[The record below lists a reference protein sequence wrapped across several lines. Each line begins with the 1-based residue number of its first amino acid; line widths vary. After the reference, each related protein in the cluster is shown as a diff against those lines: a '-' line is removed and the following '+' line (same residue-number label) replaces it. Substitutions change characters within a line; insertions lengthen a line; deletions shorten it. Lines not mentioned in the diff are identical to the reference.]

1 MPRRRLAAF
10 HACLKKRKNHLEE
23 KQMNQRNQSSL
34 DPEMQQR
41 AEAMY
46 SRDKWSALLILAV
59 LWASLIYTYIAV
71 PHGFLSSPIG
81 VVLLIAG
88 VLLLV
93 FNTSSVFAMLAH
105 YREDRDHIYGQDL
118 RNLDLNRQRLRELAL
133 RPAHVDTDPGA
144 P

>member
-1 MPRRRLAAF
+1 
-10 HACLKKRKNHLEE
+10 
-23 KQMNQRNQSSL
+23 MNQHAQSSL
-34 DPEMQQR
+34 DPDMQRR

-46 SRDKWSALLILAV
+46 SRDRWSALLILAV
-59 LWASLIYTYIAV
+59 LWASLIYTYIKV
-71 PHGFLSSPIG
+71 PHGFFNTSIG
-81 VVLLIAG
+81 VVLIIAG
-88 VLLLV
+88 VLLLI
-93 FNTSSVFAMLAH
+93 FNTSSVLAMLAH

>member
-1 MPRRRLAAF
+1 
-10 HACLKKRKNHLEE
+10 
-23 KQMNQRNQSSL
+23 MNQRNQSSL

-46 SRDKWSALLILAV
+46 SRDRWSALLILAV
-59 LWASLIYTYIAV
+59 LWASLIYPYIAV
-71 PHGFLSSPIG
+71 PHGFLSTPIG

-88 VLLLV
+88 ILLLV

>member
-1 MPRRRLAAF
+1 
-10 HACLKKRKNHLEE
+10 
-23 KQMNQRNQSSL
+23 MNQPTQSSL

-46 SRDKWSALLILAV
+46 SRDRWSALLILAV
-59 LWASLIYTYIAV
+59 LWASLIYTYIKV
-71 PHGFLSSPIG
+71 PHGFLGTPIG
-81 VVLLIAG
+81 VV
-88 VLLLV
+88 LLV
-93 FNTSSVFAMLAH
+93 FNTSSILEMMEH
-105 YREDRDHIYGQDL
+105 YLEDRDHIYGQDL

>member
-1 MPRRRLAAF
+1 
-10 HACLKKRKNHLEE
+10 
-23 KQMNQRNQSSL
+23 MNQHNQSSL

-46 SRDKWSALLILAV
+46 SRDRWSALLILAV
-59 LWASLIYTYIAV
+59 LWVSLVYTYIV
-71 PHGFLSSPIG
+71 IPHGFLSSPIG
-81 VVLLIAG
+81 IVLLIAG

-93 FNTSSVFAMLAH
+93 FNTSSVLAMLAH
-105 YREDRDHIYGQDL
+105 YREDSDHIYGQDL

-133 RPAHVDTDPGA
+133 RPAHIDTDPGA

>member
-1 MPRRRLAAF
+1 MHIPRKTLG
-10 HACLKKRKNHLEE
+10 RKEE
-23 KQMNQRNQSSL
+23 AKMNQYSQSSL

-46 SRDKWSALLILAV
+46 SRDRWSALLILAV
-59 LWASLIYTYIAV
+59 LWASLIYTYIKV
-71 PHGFLSSPIG
+71 PHGFFSTSIG
-81 VVLLIAG
+81 VVLIIAG
-88 VLLLV
+88 VLLLI
-93 FNTSSVFAMLAH
+93 FNTSSVLAMLAH

>member
-1 MPRRRLAAF
+1 M
-10 HACLKKRKNHLEE
+10 
-23 KQMNQRNQSSL
+23 
-34 DPEMQQR
+34 
-41 AEAMY
+41 
-46 SRDKWSALLILAV
+46 SAWLIILTG
-59 LWASLIYTYIAV
+59 LIYTYIAV

-93 FNTSSVFAMLAH
+93 FNTSSVLAMLAH

>member
-1 MPRRRLAAF
+1 
-10 HACLKKRKNHLEE
+10 
-23 KQMNQRNQSSL
+23 MNQHTQPSL

-41 AEAMY
+41 AEVMY
-46 SRDKWSALLILAV
+46 SRDRWSALLILAV
-59 LWASLIYTYIAV
+59 LWASLIYTYIKV
-71 PHGFLSSPIG
+71 PHGFFGTPIG
-81 VVLLIAG
+81 VVLVIAG

-93 FNTSSVFAMLAH
+93 FNTSSILAMLAH